1 MSLGSRRSRVVVP
14 FIVASLLVTNASSA
28 QPSASTPPDSSKPVR
43 TMTLGEAIAFARA
56 HQPQVRAALAR
67 VNARK
72 AEAEIPRAQWLPTAG
87 VTAQLFGATANNT
100 TGTYVSPGSYMDVP
114 RIGATTSVRSGSWQ
128 PYPSTFVGAG
138 GTQELFD
145 FGRIAAQ
152 AAARD
157 ALVDVER
164 QRAASQVLDV
174 TFDVEEAYFAVFAAK
189 AIVKASDDAF
199 ERSRA
204 HRDLAKA
211 GVDAGLRPP
220 IELTRAEADLAHFD
234 IGRIKAR
241 GSLAVAQTVLA
252 AAVGVDD
259 EALDAAST
267 PPTVAEMP
275 ALAAAVEQAAARD
288 PRLREAFSRLAAQEQ
303 ATRAIGAEMRPD
315 LSLTATISGR
325 AGGATPSGKG
335 EVPAGDGWIPGVAN
349 WNVGVVLSWPLFDGT
364 VSARKDA
371 SRAGEEARRE
381 EISVVRQQQAASVRE
396 AYGAVDVA
404 RATLPGLSRAVDA
417 GRANY
422 LQAEARFKSGIG
434 TSIELAD
441 AEAIRT
447 AAEIQ
452 LALGQFELARARS
465 AFGRTIAEGL

>member
-1 MSLGSRRSRVVVP
+1 
-14 FIVASLLVTNASSA
+14 
-28 QPSASTPPDSSKPVR
+28 
-43 TMTLGEAIAFARA
+43 MTLAEAIEFARG
-56 HQPQVRAALAR
+56 HQPQIRAALAR
-67 VNARK
+67 VAARK
-72 AEAEIPRAQWLPTAG
+72 AESEIPRAQWLPVAG

-100 TGTYVSPGSYMDVP
+100 TGTYVSPGAFMDIP
-114 RIGATTSVRSGSWQ
+114 RIGGTRSVRSGSWQ
-128 PYPSTFVGAG
+128 PYASTFVAAG
-138 GTQELFD
+138 GSQELFD

-152 AAARD
+152 AAASD

-164 QRAASQVLDV
+164 QRAAFQVLDV

-189 AIVKASDDAF
+189 AIVKASEDAF

-211 GVDAGLRPP
+211 GVDAGLRSP

-252 AAVGVDD
+252 ATVGADD
-259 EALDAAST
+259 DALDAASA

-275 ALAAAVEQAAARD
+275 ALSAAIQRAGARD
-288 PRLREAFSRLAAQEQ
+288 PRLREAFARLKAQEES
-303 ATRAIGAEMRPD
+303 TRAVGAEMRPD

-325 AGGATPSGKG
+325 AGGATPSGNG
-335 EVPAGDGWIPGVAN
+335 ETPTGDGWLPAVAN
-349 WNVGVVLSWPLFDGT
+349 WNVGAVLSWPLFDGT

-371 SRAGEEARRE
+371 SRAAEQVRHE
-381 EISVVRQQQAASVRE
+381 EILVVRHEQTSAVRQAYA
-396 AYGAVDVA
+396 AVDVA
-404 RATLPGLSRAVDA
+404 RATLPGLEHAVEA

-422 LQAEARFKSGIG
+422 LQADARFKAGIG

-447 AAEIQ
+447 GAEIQ
-452 LALGQFELARARS
+452 LALGQFELARARA